1 MSKDKKKKRQ
11 KELERRLKQRVQ
23 PTGPAPDLI
32 AAVQVLS
39 DPERFAAALR
49 LFSERALLTPGLAG
63 FRLPHGPLLEALLDS
78 PAPPRGEGAD
88 DTARRRA
95 VRAAIMPRL
104 ASGPLLDELQAAI
117 QRAKKDVENE
127 AELMSLFAAQA
138 LATSCREAGG
148 AADHVF
154 WELPFDI
161 TVTDL
166 LLSGELLVEVALR
179 ALAPDRDQ
187 VAATFAR
194 ALVQGD
200 LARELDAL
208 GVHEHDPGKLADR
221 YVEIVKERDSY
232 HLQLDAVL
240 HLLWAQQQEVVRS
253 DEVLRVGL
261 TEARRTE
268 MLRAVDAAY
277 QEDMSDQ
284 VREDLARWTR
294 TRLEQLRD
302 EPPSV
307 AKDAV
312 EHERVRCGV
321 VHLAL
326 RALPREQDALLR
338 AIHARSLLLARRRA
352 PSIEVP
358 FVHEVSARPDDLFA
372 IDEYERFLTERGD
385 VQRARRVRRYRE
397 FVRREREKTAAPGGA
412 APTSEAG
419 G

>member
-11 KELERRLKQRVQ
+11 KELERRLKQRPRQV
-23 PTGPAPDLI
+23 GPAPDLM

-63 FRLPHGPLLEALLDS
+63 FRLPRAPLLDALIDQ
-78 PAPPRGEGAD
+78 PAPPPTEGMD
-88 DTARRRA
+88 DAARRRA
-95 VRAAIMPRL
+95 VRSALIPRL
-104 ASGPLLDELQAAI
+104 ASPQLLDELQAAI
-117 QRAKKDVENE
+117 QRAKKDAENE
-127 AELMSLFAAQA
+127 AELVSLFAAQA
-138 LATSCREAGG
+138 LATSCKEAGG

-166 LLSGELLVEVALR
+166 LLSGELLTEVALR
-179 ALAPDRDQ
+179 AITVDRDQ

-200 LARELDAL
+200 VARELDAL

-221 YVEIVKERDSY
+221 YVEIVRERDSY

-240 HLLWAQQQEVVRS
+240 HLLWAQQQEVVRG

-261 TEARRTE
+261 TEARRAE
-268 MLRAVDAAY
+268 MVQAVDAAY
-277 QEDMSDQ
+277 REDMSEQ
-284 VREDLARWTR
+284 SREDLARWSR
-294 TRLEQLRD
+294 ARLEQLRD
-302 EPPSV
+302 EPPAV

-312 EHERVRCGV
+312 EHERLRCAV
-321 VHLAL
+321 VHLAVC
-326 RALPREQDALLR
+326 ALPGEQDALLR
-338 AIHARSLLLARRRA
+338 AIHARSLMLARRRA

-372 IDEYERFLTERGD
+372 IDEYELFLTERGD

-397 FVRREREKTAAPGGA
+397 FVRRERDKAATAGGA
-412 APTSEAG
+412 EASG
-419 G
+419 